1 MKIFGEKK
9 KDKIAHPF
17 EPRPW
22 LPINYSSMINQT
34 ALFASR
40 IDEIYNI
47 YSWLVTRRRGAS
59 IARGEG
65 REMEARVKSG
75 AALISTSEIHTL
87 DKTRTDERAEGKRM
101 TMKPRD
107 PYISSFPSPPYF
119 VIPSLCVER
128 VKINRNR
135 VICKYFNPAKLSRL
149 IELLLFR
156 RNKLSY
162 LLDRDYFISSKKDDS
177 QWTS

>member
-1 MKIFGEKK
+1 
-9 KDKIAHPF
+9 
-17 EPRPW
+17 
-22 LPINYSSMINQT
+22 
-34 ALFASR
+34 
-40 IDEIYNI
+40 
-47 YSWLVTRRRGAS
+47 
-59 IARGEG
+59 
-65 REMEARVKSG
+65 MEARVKSG

-135 VICKYFNPAKLSRL
+135 VICKSRE
-149 IELLLFR
+149 IIAINR
-156 RNKLSY
+156 
-162 LLDRDYFISSKKDDS
+162 IIIISKK
-177 QWTS
+177 